1 MKKRILSLLI
11 MLFMLFSTLLST
23 LINNKTT
30 EIDVEPISENVE
42 VVEITKELDPTEV
55 AIQEMQEKMHGIES
69 IENKMDWFIKYKEII
84 KEYDGILDP
93 PETIYDYFEEEEITL
108 ICRVVETETYQCDF
122 MSKVNV
128 ANVVLNRYYNGNFG
142 DTIKE
147 VVTSPNQF
155 CYGRANVSEDTKLA
169 VEYAFMIEDTT
180 SGSLFFH
187 SNSKTNTF
195 NGANYVFTDECG
207 HHFFKK

>member
-55 AIQEMQEKMHGIES
+55 AIQEMQEKMDGIES